1 LLLWGGKAE
10 RGIILASL
18 GLGAMGGNRDRYAR
32 YRGRGRGGGVRC
44 WHVYPIGDRRE
55 HEMEGGECGCFP
67 RVVVDGD
74 GDILVLHNSF
84 DGRELSGGEWNERL
98 N

>member
-1 LLLWGGKAE
+1 
-10 RGIILASL
+10 
-18 GLGAMGGNRDRYAR
+18 
-32 YRGRGRGGGVRC
+32 
-44 WHVYPIGDRRE
+44 VYPIGDRKE